1 MREATGP
8 EPADAGGGKRK
19 RVSGTVA
26 VMAVLVGLL
35 AATGAVAWWAW
46 AQLADVQIGMHGM
59 IALALGALGALG
71 IATGLMWLIYYS
83 HRHGY
88 DERAGRE

>member
-8 EPADAGGGKRK
+8 EPADAGGKRRK
-19 RVSGTVA
+19 VSGA
-26 VMAVLVGLL
+26 AAIMAVLVGLL

-59 IALALGALGALG
+59 IALALGTVGALG
-71 IATGLMWLIYYS
+71 IATGLMWLVYYS

-88 DERAGRE
+88 DERVGRD